1 MFSIEKENQRCFISF
16 FTVNGAC
23 YIEIFY
29 QRLEEYLILIC
40 LAFENSG
47 FGHQNQKFKYLA
59 SAQITTKQVLEITSE
74 DTV

>member
-23 YIEIFY
+23 YTEIFIKDWKN
-29 QRLEEYLILIC
+29 ILF
-40 LAFENSG
+40 LFVWHFENSG